1 MKKILTLFLA
11 LFIGLQ
17 VNATTTTKID
27 KTATQKRLNNI
38 AYVLV
43 KKNNLPSGISV
54 KLEENDEANAYATI
68 NKEIYVYTGMLNV
81 ATTDEELAAIMAH
94 EMGHILNGHNAKQTI
109 LNSVIQSVASS
120 AKPTTTAQAVGVV
133 AAQEISKS
141 KLSKKDELEADITAV
156 DLLQNSGYNPL
167 ALISVLN
174 KICGNYIDVIST
186 HPSGEKRL
194 QNAYDYIDYNYPQWI
209 KKGYNT
215 DSYRK
220 ANALISLNV
229 KERNLSPKKV
239 QKWKKEQVKLQQQ
252 KIKRM
257 KKMLKSNNGWN
268 SAYETILIMNSTPSS
283 STSSNST
290 NATTSTSSSSSSTS
304 PEREK

>member
-11 LFIGLQ
+11 LFLGLQ
-17 VNATTTTKID
+17 VNAATTTT
-27 KTATQKRLNNI
+27 TTTATANNSATQKRLNNI
-38 AYVLV
+38 AYILV
-43 KKNNLPSGISV
+43 KKNNLPSGITV
-54 KLEENDEANAYATI
+54 KLETNDEANAYATI
-68 NKEIYVYTGMLNV
+68 NKEIYVYTGMLKV

-109 LNSVIQSVASS
+109 LNSVIESVASS

-133 AAQEISKS
+133 AAQELSKS
-141 KLSKKDELEADITAV
+141 KMSKKDELEADITAV
-156 DLLQNSGYNPL
+156 DLLQNAGYNPL

-194 QNAYDYIDYNYPQWI
+194 QNAYDYIDYNYPQWT

-215 DSYRK
+215 DSYKK
-220 ANALISLNV
+220 AYALISLNV
-229 KERNLSPKKV
+229 KERNMSAKKV

-257 KKMLKSNNGWN
+257 KKMLKTNNGWN
-268 SAYETILIMNSTPSS
+268 SAYETILIMNST
-283 STSSNST
+283 
-290 NATTSTSSSSSSTS
+290 
-304 PEREK
+304 EKAEK

>member
-11 LFIGLQ
+11 LFLGLQ
-17 VNATTTTKID
+17 VNAATTTT
-27 KTATQKRLNNI
+27 TATANNSATQKRLNNI
-38 AYVLV
+38 AYILV
-43 KKNNLPSGISV
+43 KKNNLPSGITV
-54 KLEENDEANAYATI
+54 KLETNDEANAYATI
-68 NKEIYVYTGMLNV
+68 NKEIYVYTGMLKV

-109 LNSVIQSVASS
+109 LNSVIESVASS

-133 AAQEISKS
+133 AAQELSKS
-141 KLSKKDELEADITAV
+141 KMSKKDELEADITAV
-156 DLLQNSGYNPL
+156 DLLQNAGYNPL

-209 KKGYNT
+209 KKGYDT
-215 DSYRK
+215 DSYKK
-220 ANALISLNV
+220 AYALISLNV
-229 KERNLSPKKV
+229 KERNMSAKKV

-257 KKMLKSNNGWN
+257 KKMLKTNNGWN
-268 SAYETILIMNSTPSS
+268 SAYETILIMNST
-283 STSSNST
+283 
-290 NATTSTSSSSSSTS
+290 
-304 PEREK
+304 EKAEK

>member
-17 VNATTTTKID
+17 VNAATTTTKID

-109 LNSVIQSVASS
+109 LNSVIQSVAGS
-120 AKPTTTAQAVGVV
+120 AKPTTTAQAISVV
-133 AAQEISKS
+133 AAQELSKS

-215 DSYRK
+215 DSYKK

-239 QKWKKEQVKLQQQ
+239 EKWKKEQVKLQQQ

-268 SAYETILIMNSTPSS
+268 SAYETILIMNSTPNSSESS
-283 STSSNST
+283 SST

-304 PEREK
+304 P